1 MPYDPR
7 MVQPMREELTKVGVK
22 ELTTPTEVDSVLGEK
37 TGTTL
42 LVINSVCGCA
52 AGNARPGVTLALQ
65 HSKKPTRVTTVF
77 AGQDTEATAK
87 ARSYCPEFPPSSPS
101 FVLFKDGKPAHYVP
115 RHMIEGRHPMD
126 VANQLVAAF
135 EKYC

>member
-7 MVQPMREELTKVGVK
+7 LVQPMREELTKIGVK
-22 ELTTPTEVDSVLGEK
+22 ELTTPAEVDASLGEK
-37 TGTTL
+37 SGTTL

-65 HSKKPTRVTTVF
+65 HGKKPTRAVTVF
-77 AGQDTEATAK
+77 AGQDTDATAK
-87 ARSYCPEFPPSSPS
+87 ARGYCPEFPPSSPS

-115 RHMIEGRHPMD
+115 RHMIEGRHPLD

>member
-7 MVQPMREELTKVGVK
+7 LVQPMREELTKIGVQ
-22 ELTTPTEVDSVLGEK
+22 ELTTPAAVDAALGEK
-37 TGTTL
+37 AGTTL

-65 HSKKPTRVTTVF
+65 HAKKPTRTVTVF
-77 AGQDTEATAK
+77 AGQDTDATVK
-87 ARSYCPEFPPSSPS
+87 ARGYCPEFPPSSPS

-115 RHMIEGRHPMD
+115 RHMIEGRHPLD

-135 EKYC
+135 EKHC

>member
-7 MVQPMREELTKVGVK
+7 LVQPMREELTKIGVQ
-22 ELTTPTEVDSVLGEK
+22 ELTTPAAVDTALGER

-65 HSKKPTRVTTVF
+65 HGKKPTRTVTVF
-77 AGQDTEATAK
+77 AGQDTDATAK
-87 ARSYCPEFPPSSPS
+87 ARSFCPELPPSSPS

-115 RHMIEGRHPMD
+115 RHMIEGRHPLD

-135 EKYC
+135 EKHC